1 MRSKALLLFLLSC
14 ALCVGQSVLTTPTES
29 TQSVSGASAAQGAAT
44 SATQTPTQAPR
55 QAGGTTYFDN
65 AIPSSG
71 ISAGTVPALTQSP
84 MKIVGPLTQKSEFEK
99 FVEDATGRLL
109 PVYGRQLFDEV
120 PTTFAPVEHVPVPA
134 DYVLGP
140 GDELLI
146 RAWGKIDLDSRVTVD
161 RNGQIYLPKVGSLTV
176 AGLRYEQAEGYL
188 HSAIGALFK
197 DFELNVAMGK
207 LRSIQIFVLGNAR
220 QPGGYTV
227 SSLEH
232 PGRCA
237 YLPLEAHPQPEL
249 CATFSCGAEAR
260 RMTEFDLYDLM
271 QKGDKSH
278 DVRLLPGDVIYFPS
292 IGAQVA
298 ISGDMNV
305 PGIYELKGE
314 TTVGAALAGAGGIT
328 SLADAERVVLERIEN
343 HSSRQVEE
351 FALDTTGQGHLLR
364 DGDLLRVFPLSPK
377 FENAVTLRGNVA
389 QPGLYAWKEGMRI
402 SDLIPSR
409 GFLITRDYW
418 NQQNHLVPRISDHP
432 FGNPRADQSR
442 EQQTSQPGDL
452 NADHYGNP
460 QADQFGNTQEDQY
473 GKPRAEQFGNAQ
485 ADQDG
490 NQRTDQFSNTQGDQY
505 GNPRA
510 NQPVNAQAGQT
521 GILHA
526 NQSGNQRND
535 QFGNSRTPII
545 DTVGK
550 NSAEINWEYALI
562 ERLDERDLSTHLI
575 PFRLAS
581 AIDNPT
587 SPDNQLLK
595 AGDVITV
602 FSRADLELPMEK
614 HASFVQVGGEVN
626 APGVYRVN
634 PGETLRDVVKQ
645 AGGLTPHSYLYAS
658 ILTRVSARK
667 AQEKQL
673 QQSTEQMQ
681 RELTAKFANA
691 APQTGQTGADQQ
703 AQLTMQQTALAR
715 LASIRPTGRVV
726 LDMKPGAEAIEDMPD
741 FPLED
746 GDAFYIPPRL
756 STVEVAGA
764 VYNANALRYQPGKRL
779 IAYLN
784 DAGGA
789 TREADQKR
797 IFVIRADGTV
807 VSRQSRSIHSHGS
820 YGNLKLLPGDA
831 IVVPEKLRVSNGLQT
846 FANYAQ
852 IISGAAMTGAVL
864 ATVLP

>member
-1 MRSKALLLFLLSC
+1 MRSKAFLLFLLPCTLC
-14 ALCVGQSVLTTPTES
+14 AGQSVLTTPTES
-29 TQSVSGASAAQGAAT
+29 TQSVPGSTAGEGPATGA
-44 SATQTPTQAPR
+44 TQAPR
-55 QAGGTTYFDN
+55 QAGGRTYVDTFAPTPTAPTT
-65 AIPSSG
+65 AQIP
-71 ISAGTVPALTQSP
+71 ATAR
-84 MKIVGPLTQKSEFEK
+84 IVGPLTQKSEFEK
-99 FVEDATGRLL
+99 FVEDATGRPL

-120 PTTFAPVEHVPVPA
+120 PTTFAPVEHIPVPA

-197 DFELNVAMGK
+197 DFELNVAMGQ
-207 LRSIQIFVLGNAR
+207 LRSIQIFVLGSAR
-220 QPGGYTV
+220 QPGGYTISSV
-227 SSLEH
+227 STLVDALFASGG
-232 PGRCA
+232 PS
-237 YLPLEAHPQPEL
+237 
-249 CATFSCGAEAR
+249 ATGTMRHIQLR
-260 RMTEFDLYDLM
+260 RGGQTLTEFDIYDLM

-298 ISGDMNV
+298 ISGDVNV

-314 TTVGAALAGAGGIT
+314 TTVGAALKGAGGMT

-351 FALDTTGQGHLLR
+351 FALDTSGQGHLLR

-389 QPGLYAWKEGMRI
+389 QRGLYAWKEGMRI

-418 NQQNHLVPRISDHP
+418 NRENHLVPCISTHP
-432 FGNPRADQSR
+432 FGDPRTDQFRDQQTGQPRDLGQDQNGNPRTDQ
-442 EQQTSQPGDL
+442 
-452 NADHYGNP
+452 YGNGQEDQNGNQ
-460 QADQFGNTQEDQY
+460 QADQFCNG
-473 GKPRAEQFGNAQ
+473 Q
-485 ADQDG
+485 A
-490 NQRTDQFSNTQGDQY
+490 DQY
-505 GNPRA
+505 GNPRTD
-510 NQPVNAQAGQT
+510 QPSNAQAGQS
-521 GILHA
+521 GILRT
-526 NQSGNQRND
+526 NQPGNQRNG
-535 QFGNSRTPII
+535 QSGNSRTPII
-545 DTVGK
+545 DTVGQI
-550 NSAEINWEYALI
+550 SAEINWEYALI

-575 PFRLAS
+575 PFRLAG

-587 SPDNQLLK
+587 SADNQLLK
-595 AGDVITV
+595 AGDVVTI
-602 FSRADLELPMEK
+602 FSRADLDLPMEK
-614 HASFVQVGGEVN
+614 HATFVRVGGEVN

-658 ILTRVSARK
+658 IFTRVSARQ

-673 QQSTEQMQ
+673 QQSSEQMQ

-691 APQTGQTGADQQ
+691 TPQTGQTGADQQ
-703 AQLTMQQTALAR
+703 AQLVMQQTALAS
-715 LASIRPTGRVV
+715 LASIKPTGRVV
-726 LDMKPGAEAIEDMPD
+726 LDMKPGAETIADMPD

-746 GDAFYIPPRL
+746 GDTFSIPPRL
-756 STVEVAGA
+756 STVQVAGA
-764 VYNANALRYQPGKRL
+764 VYNANALRYEPGKRL

-789 TREADQKR
+789 TREADPKR

-807 VSRQSRSIHSHGS
+807 VSRQSRNSHSHGS

-831 IVVPEKLRVSNGLQT
+831 IVVPEKLIVSGGLQK

-864 ATVLP
+864 ATILP

>member
-1 MRSKALLLFLLSC
+1 MRSKALLLFLLPCTLC
-14 ALCVGQSVLTTPTES
+14 AGQSVLTTPTES
-29 TQSVSGASAAQGAAT
+29 TQSAPGSTSGQGPVT
-44 SATQTPTQAPR
+44 GATQAPSQAPR
-55 QAGGTTYFDN
+55 QAGEKTYFDN
-65 AIPSSG
+65 AIPGSG
-71 ISAGTVPALTQSP
+71 IPVGTVPAPIQTP
-84 MKIVGPLTQKSEFEK
+84 MRIVGPLTQKSEFEK
-99 FVEDATGRLL
+99 FVEDATGRPL

-197 DFELNVAMGK
+197 DFQLNVAIGQ
-207 LRSIQIFVLGNAR
+207 LRSIQIFVLGSAR

-227 SSLEH
+227 SSLSTLVDALFASGG
-232 PGRCA
+232 PS
-237 YLPLEAHPQPEL
+237 
-249 CATFSCGAEAR
+249 ATGTMRHIQLR
-260 RMTEFDLYDLM
+260 RGGQTLTEFDIYDLM

-298 ISGDMNV
+298 ISGDINV

-314 TTVGAALAGAGGIT
+314 TTVGSALTGAGGMT

-351 FALDTTGQGHLLR
+351 FALDTSGQGHLLR

-389 QPGLYAWKEGMRI
+389 QPGLYAWKNGMRI

-418 NQQNHLVPRISDHP
+418 NRENHIVPRISAHP
-432 FGNPRADQSR
+432 FGDPRTNQFRD
-442 EQQTSQPGDL
+442 QQTGQSGDL
-452 NADHYGNP
+452 N
-460 QADQFGNTQEDQY
+460 TDQY
-473 GKPRAEQFGNAQ
+473 QNQRTGQFGNAQ
-485 ADQDG
+485 ADQYGD
-490 NQRTDQFSNTQGDQY
+490 QRTDEFGNAQEDQY
-505 GNPRA
+505 GNPR
-510 NQPVNAQAGQT
+510 NDHPGDAQSDRSRVLHSNPPGDQRTGQ
-521 GILHA
+521 
-526 NQSGNQRND
+526 SW
-535 QFGNSRTPII
+535 NSRTPII
-545 DTVGK
+545 DTVGQI
-550 NSAEINWEYALI
+550 SAEINWEYALI

-575 PFRLAS
+575 PFRLAG

-595 AGDVITV
+595 AGDVVTI

-614 HASFVQVGGEVN
+614 HASFIQVGGEVN

-634 PGETLRDVVKQ
+634 PGETLKDVVKQ

-658 ILTRVSARK
+658 ILTRVSAQQ

-673 QQSTEQMQ
+673 EQSTEQMQ

-691 APQTGQTGADQQ
+691 VPQTGQTGADQQ
-703 AQLTMQQTALAR
+703 AQLAMQQAALAK
-715 LASIRPTGRVV
+715 LASIKPTGRVV
-726 LDMKPGAEAIEDMPD
+726 LDMKPGAETIADMPD

-746 GDAFYIPPRL
+746 GDTYYIPPRL
-756 STVEVAGA
+756 STVEVGGA
-764 VYNANALRYQPGKRL
+764 VYNANALRYEPGKRL

-789 TREADQKR
+789 TREADPKR
-797 IFVIRADGTV
+797 MFVIRADGTV
-807 VSRQSRSIHSHGS
+807 VSRQSRSMHSHGS
-820 YGNLKLLPGDA
+820 FGNLRLLPGDA
-831 IVVPEKLRVSNGLQT
+831 IVVPEKLRVSGGLQT

-864 ATVLP
+864 GTLLP

>member
-1 MRSKALLLFLLSC
+1 MRSKAFLLFLLPCTLC
-14 ALCVGQSVLTTPTES
+14 AGQSVLTTPTES
-29 TQSVSGASAAQGAAT
+29 TQSVSGSTAGQGPST
-44 SATQTPTQAPR
+44 GTTQGSSQAPR
-55 QAGGTTYFDN
+55 QAGERTNFDN
-65 AIPSSG
+65 AIPSTG
-71 ISAGTVPALTQSP
+71 IPTVPVPAPIPSP
-84 MKIVGPLTQKSEFEK
+84 MRIVGPLTQKSEFEK
-99 FVEDATGRLL
+99 FAEDAIGRPL

-176 AGLRYEQAEGYL
+176 AGLRFEQVEGYL

-197 DFELNVAMGK
+197 DFELNVAIGQ
-207 LRSIQIFVLGNAR
+207 LRSIQIFVLGSAR

-227 SSLEH
+227 SSLSTLVDALFASGG
-232 PGRCA
+232 PS
-237 YLPLEAHPQPEL
+237 
-249 CATFSCGAEAR
+249 ATGTMRHIQLR
-260 RMTEFDLYDLM
+260 RGGQTLTEFDIYDLM

-298 ISGDMNV
+298 ISGDVNV

-314 TTVGAALAGAGGIT
+314 TTVGAALKGAGGMT
-328 SLADAERVVLERIEN
+328 SLADAERVVVERIEN

-351 FALDTTGQGHLLR
+351 FALDTSGQGRLLR

-418 NQQNHLVPRISDHP
+418 NRENHLVPRVSAHP
-432 FGNPRADQSR
+432 FGDPRAGQFS
-442 EQQTSQPGDL
+442 EQQTGQPGDL
-452 NADHYGNP
+452 GANQYGNP
-460 QADQFGNTQEDQY
+460 RTDQPGNGQADQNGNQQADQFGN
-473 GKPRAEQFGNAQ
+473 GQ
-485 ADQDG
+485 ADQNG
-490 NQRTDQFSNTQGDQY
+490 SQQTDQPG
-505 GNPRA
+505 
-510 NQPVNAQAGQT
+510 NAQAGQS
-521 GILHA
+521 GILRT
-526 NQSGNQRND
+526 NQPGNRSND

-545 DTVGK
+545 DTVGQI
-550 NSAEINWEYALI
+550 SAEINWEYALI

-575 PFRLAS
+575 PFRLAG

-595 AGDVITV
+595 AGDVVTI

-614 HASFVQVGGEVN
+614 HASFIQVGGEVN

-658 ILTRVSARK
+658 ILTRVSARQ

-681 RELTAKFANA
+681 RELTAKFANST
-691 APQTGQTGADQQ
+691 PQAGQTGADQQ
-703 AQLTMQQTALAR
+703 AQLAMQQTALAS
-715 LASIRPTGRVV
+715 LASIKPTGRVV
-726 LDMKPGAEAIEDMPD
+726 LDMKPGAETIADMPD

-746 GDAFYIPPRL
+746 GDTFYIPPRL
-756 STVEVAGA
+756 STVQVAGA
-764 VYNANALRYQPGKRL
+764 VYNANALRYEPGKRL

-789 TREADQKR
+789 TREADAKR

-807 VSRQSRSIHSHGS
+807 VSRQSRNSHSHGS

-831 IVVPEKLRVSNGLQT
+831 IVVPEKLIVSGGLQK

-864 ATVLP
+864 GTLLP

>member
-1 MRSKALLLFLLSC
+1 
-14 ALCVGQSVLTTPTES
+14 
-29 TQSVSGASAAQGAAT
+29 
-44 SATQTPTQAPR
+44 
-55 QAGGTTYFDN
+55 
-65 AIPSSG
+65 
-71 ISAGTVPALTQSP
+71 
-84 MKIVGPLTQKSEFEK
+84 
-99 FVEDATGRLL
+99 
-109 PVYGRQLFDEV
+109 VYGRQLFDEV
-120 PTTFAPVEHVPVPA
+120 PTTFAPVEHIPVPA

-176 AGLRYEQAEGYL
+176 AGLRYEQVEGYL

-197 DFELNVAMGK
+197 DFQLNVAMGQ
-207 LRSIQIFVLGNAR
+207 LRSIQIFVLGSAR

-227 SSLEH
+227 SSLSTLVDALFASGG
-232 PGRCA
+232 PS
-237 YLPLEAHPQPEL
+237 
-249 CATFSCGAEAR
+249 ATGTMRHIQLR
-260 RMTEFDLYDLM
+260 RGGQTLTEFDIYDLM

-298 ISGDMNV
+298 ISGDINV

-314 TTVGAALAGAGGIT
+314 TTVGAALKGAGGMT

-351 FALDTTGQGHLLR
+351 FALDTSGQGHLLR

-418 NQQNHLVPRISDHP
+418 NRENHLVPRISAHP
-432 FGNPRADQSR
+432 FGDPRTNQFRD
-442 EQQTSQPGDL
+442 QQTGQSGDL
-452 NADHYGNP
+452 G
-460 QADQFGNTQEDQY
+460 TDQY
-473 GKPRAEQFGNAQ
+473 GDPRTDQFGNAQ
-485 ADQDG
+485 ADQYG
-490 NQRTDQFSNTQGDQY
+490 NPRTDQPGNAQADQY
-505 GNPRA
+505 GNPRTD
-510 NQPVNAQAGQT
+510 QPGNAQAGQS
-521 GILHA
+521 GILRT

-535 QFGNSRTPII
+535 QFWNSRTPII
-545 DTVGK
+545 DTVGQI
-550 NSAEINWEYALI
+550 SAEINWEYALI

-575 PFRLAS
+575 PFRLAG

-587 SPDNQLLK
+587 SQDNQLLK
-595 AGDVITV
+595 AGDVVTI

-614 HASFVQVGGEVN
+614 HASFIQVGGEVN

-658 ILTRVSARK
+658 ILTRVSARQ

-691 APQTGQTGADQQ
+691 TPQTGQTGADQQ
-703 AQLTMQQTALAR
+703 AQLAMQQTALAK
-715 LASIRPTGRVV
+715 LASIKPTGRVV
-726 LDMKPGAEAIEDMPD
+726 LDMKPGAETIADMPD

-746 GDAFYIPPRL
+746 GDTFYIPPRL

-764 VYNANALRYQPGKRL
+764 VYNANALRYEPGKRL

-789 TREADQKR
+789 TREADPKR

-807 VSRQSRSIHSHGS
+807 VSRQSRNSHSHGS

-831 IVVPEKLRVSNGLQT
+831 IVVPEKLIVSGGLQK

-864 ATVLP
+864 ATILP

>member
-1 MRSKALLLFLLSC
+1 MR
-14 ALCVGQSVLTTPTES
+14 
-29 TQSVSGASAAQGAAT
+29 
-44 SATQTPTQAPR
+44 
-55 QAGGTTYFDN
+55 
-65 AIPSSG
+65 
-71 ISAGTVPALTQSP
+71 
-84 MKIVGPLTQKSEFEK
+84 IVGPLTQKSEFEK
-99 FVEDATGRLL
+99 FAEDAIGRPL

-176 AGLRYEQAEGYL
+176 AGLRFEQVEGYL

-197 DFELNVAMGK
+197 DFELNVAIGQ
-207 LRSIQIFVLGNAR
+207 LRSIQIFVLGSAR

-227 SSLEH
+227 SSLSTLVDALFASGG
-232 PGRCA
+232 PS
-237 YLPLEAHPQPEL
+237 
-249 CATFSCGAEAR
+249 ATGTMRHIQLR
-260 RMTEFDLYDLM
+260 RGGQTLTEFDIYDLM

-298 ISGDMNV
+298 ISGDVNV

-314 TTVGAALAGAGGIT
+314 TTVGAALKGAGGMT
-328 SLADAERVVLERIEN
+328 SLADAERVVVERIEN

-351 FALDTTGQGHLLR
+351 FALDTSGQGRLLR

-418 NQQNHLVPRISDHP
+418 NRENHLVPRVSAHP
-432 FGNPRADQSR
+432 FGDPRAGQFS
-442 EQQTSQPGDL
+442 EQQTGQPGDL
-452 NADHYGNP
+452 GANQYGNP
-460 QADQFGNTQEDQY
+460 RTDQPGNGQADQNGNQQADQFGN
-473 GKPRAEQFGNAQ
+473 GQ
-485 ADQDG
+485 ADQNG
-490 NQRTDQFSNTQGDQY
+490 SQQTDQPG
-505 GNPRA
+505 
-510 NQPVNAQAGQT
+510 NAQAGQS
-521 GILHA
+521 GILRT
-526 NQSGNQRND
+526 NQPGNRSND

-545 DTVGK
+545 DTVGQI
-550 NSAEINWEYALI
+550 SAEINWEYALI

-575 PFRLAS
+575 PFRLAG

-595 AGDVITV
+595 AGDVVTI

-614 HASFVQVGGEVN
+614 HASFIQVGGEVN

-658 ILTRVSARK
+658 ILTRVSARQ

-681 RELTAKFANA
+681 RELTAKFANST
-691 APQTGQTGADQQ
+691 PQAGQTGADQQ
-703 AQLTMQQTALAR
+703 AQLAMQQTALAS
-715 LASIRPTGRVV
+715 LASIKPTGRVV
-726 LDMKPGAEAIEDMPD
+726 LDMKPGAETIADMPD

-746 GDAFYIPPRL
+746 GDTFYIPPRL
-756 STVEVAGA
+756 STVQVAGA
-764 VYNANALRYQPGKRL
+764 VYNANALRYEPGKRL

-789 TREADQKR
+789 TREADAKR

-807 VSRQSRSIHSHGS
+807 VSRQSRNSHSHGS

-831 IVVPEKLRVSNGLQT
+831 IVVPEKLIVSGGLQK

-864 ATVLP
+864 GTLLP

>member
-1 MRSKALLLFLLSC
+1 MR
-14 ALCVGQSVLTTPTES
+14 
-29 TQSVSGASAAQGAAT
+29 
-44 SATQTPTQAPR
+44 
-55 QAGGTTYFDN
+55 
-65 AIPSSG
+65 
-71 ISAGTVPALTQSP
+71 
-84 MKIVGPLTQKSEFEK
+84 IVGPLTQKSEFEK
-99 FVEDATGRLL
+99 FAEDAIGRPL

-197 DFELNVAMGK
+197 DFELNVAMGQ
-207 LRSIQIFVLGNAR
+207 LRSIQIFVLGSAR

-227 SSLEH
+227 SSLSTLVDALFASGG
-232 PGRCA
+232 PS
-237 YLPLEAHPQPEL
+237 
-249 CATFSCGAEAR
+249 ATGTMRHIQLR
-260 RMTEFDLYDLM
+260 RGGQTLSEFDIYDLM

-298 ISGDMNV
+298 ISGDINV

-314 TTVGAALAGAGGIT
+314 TTVGAALSGAGGMT

-351 FALDTTGQGHLLR
+351 FALDTSGQGHLLR

-389 QPGLYAWKEGMRI
+389 QRGLYAWKEGMRI

-418 NQQNHLVPRISDHP
+418 NRENHLVPCISTHP
-432 FGNPRADQSR
+432 FGDPRTDQFRDQQTGQPRDLGQDQNGNPRTDQ
-442 EQQTSQPGDL
+442 
-452 NADHYGNP
+452 YGNGQEDQNGNQ
-460 QADQFGNTQEDQY
+460 QADQFCNG
-473 GKPRAEQFGNAQ
+473 Q
-485 ADQDG
+485 A
-490 NQRTDQFSNTQGDQY
+490 DQY
-505 GNPRA
+505 GNPRTD
-510 NQPVNAQAGQT
+510 QPSNAQAGQS
-521 GILHA
+521 GILRT
-526 NQSGNQRND
+526 NQPGNQRNG
-535 QFGNSRTPII
+535 QSGNSRTPII
-545 DTVGK
+545 DTVGQI
-550 NSAEINWEYALI
+550 SAEINWEYALI

-575 PFRLAS
+575 PFRLAG

-587 SPDNQLLK
+587 SADNQLLK
-595 AGDVITV
+595 AGDVVTI
-602 FSRADLELPMEK
+602 FSRADLDLPMEK
-614 HASFVQVGGEVN
+614 HATFVRVGGEVN

-658 ILTRVSARK
+658 IFTRVSARQ

-673 QQSTEQMQ
+673 QQSSEQMQ
-681 RELTAKFANA
+681 RELTAKFANST
-691 APQTGQTGADQQ
+691 PQAGQTGADQQ
-703 AQLTMQQTALAR
+703 AQLAMQQTALAS
-715 LASIRPTGRVV
+715 LASIKPTGRVV
-726 LDMKPGAEAIEDMPD
+726 LDMKPGAETIADMPD

-746 GDAFYIPPRL
+746 GDTFYIPPRL
-756 STVEVAGA
+756 STVQVAGA
-764 VYNANALRYQPGKRL
+764 VYNANALRYEPGKRL

-789 TREADQKR
+789 TREADAKR

-807 VSRQSRSIHSHGS
+807 VSRQSRNSHSHGS

-831 IVVPEKLRVSNGLQT
+831 IVVPEKLIVSGGLQK

-864 ATVLP
+864 ATILP

>member
-1 MRSKALLLFLLSC
+1 MRSKAFLLFLLPCTLC
-14 ALCVGQSVLTTPTES
+14 AGQSVLTTPTES
-29 TQSVSGASAAQGAAT
+29 TQSVPGSTAGQGPAT
-44 SATQTPTQAPR
+44 GATQAPSQAPR
-55 QAGGTTYFDN
+55 QTGEKTYLDTFTLTPTTP
-65 AIPSSG
+65 AAAQIPAPSR
-71 ISAGTVPALTQSP
+71 
-84 MKIVGPLTQKSEFEK
+84 IVGPLTQKSDFEQ
-99 FVEDATGRLL
+99 FAEDATGLRL

-120 PTTFAPVEHVPVPA
+120 PTTFAPVEHIPVPA

-176 AGLRYEQAEGYL
+176 AGLRFEQVEGYL

-197 DFELNVAMGK
+197 DFELNVAIGQ
-207 LRSIQIFVLGNAR
+207 LRSIQIFVLGSAR

-227 SSLEH
+227 SSLSTLVDALFASGG
-232 PGRCA
+232 PS
-237 YLPLEAHPQPEL
+237 
-249 CATFSCGAEAR
+249 ATGTMRHIQLR
-260 RMTEFDLYDLM
+260 RGGQTLTEFDIYDLM

-298 ISGDMNV
+298 ISGDVNV

-314 TTVGAALAGAGGIT
+314 TTVGAALKGAGGMT
-328 SLADAERVVLERIEN
+328 SLADAERVVVERIEN

-351 FALDTTGQGHLLR
+351 FALDTSGQGRLLR

-418 NQQNHLVPRISDHP
+418 NRENHLVPRVSAHP
-432 FGNPRADQSR
+432 FGDPRAGQFS
-442 EQQTSQPGDL
+442 EQQTGQPGDL
-452 NADHYGNP
+452 GANQYGNP
-460 QADQFGNTQEDQY
+460 RTDQPGNGQADQNGNQQADQFGN
-473 GKPRAEQFGNAQ
+473 GQ
-485 ADQDG
+485 ADQNG
-490 NQRTDQFSNTQGDQY
+490 SQQTDQPG
-505 GNPRA
+505 
-510 NQPVNAQAGQT
+510 NAQAGQS
-521 GILHA
+521 GILRT
-526 NQSGNQRND
+526 NQPGNRSND

-545 DTVGK
+545 DTVGQI
-550 NSAEINWEYALI
+550 SAEINWEYALI

-575 PFRLAS
+575 PFRLAG

-595 AGDVITV
+595 AGDVVTI

-614 HASFVQVGGEVN
+614 HASFIQVGGEVN

-658 ILTRVSARK
+658 ILTRVSARQ

-681 RELTAKFANA
+681 RELTAKFANST
-691 APQTGQTGADQQ
+691 PQAGQTGADQQ
-703 AQLTMQQTALAR
+703 AQLAMQQTALAS
-715 LASIRPTGRVV
+715 LASIKPTGRVV
-726 LDMKPGAEAIEDMPD
+726 LDMKPGAETIADMPD

-746 GDAFYIPPRL
+746 GDTFYIPPRL
-756 STVEVAGA
+756 STVQVAGA
-764 VYNANALRYQPGKRL
+764 VYNANALRYEPGKRL

-789 TREADQKR
+789 TREADAKR

-807 VSRQSRSIHSHGS
+807 VSRQSRNSHSHGS

-831 IVVPEKLRVSNGLQT
+831 IVVPEKLIVSGGLQK

-864 ATVLP
+864 ATILP